1 MSGGFKRGKASSY
14 QKTSIQ
20 TASKE
25 ELILMLYNGAIK
37 YTHQAVDFL
46 EQKNNPDASKNICRA
61 QAIIVEL
68 LNSLNFE
75 VGGDIA
81 KNLEYLYSV
90 MVDNLTV
97 SNFEHTVEPL
107 KLNLQI
113 LDKLKTAWEGVLQQI
128 KDGKVQAVGSGS
140 AQ

>member
-1 MSGGFKRGKASSY
+1 MSGFKRGKLNSY

-25 ELILMLYNGAIK
+25 ELILMLYSGAIK
-37 YTHQAVDFL
+37 HTTNAVDFL
-46 EQKNNPDASKNICRA
+46 EKKNTPDASKNICRA
-61 QAIIVEL
+61 QAIVVEL

-90 MVDNLTV
+90 IVDNLTIA
-97 SNFEHTVEPL
+97 NFEHTIEPL
-107 KLNLQI
+107 KINIQI
-113 LDKLKTAWEGVLQQI
+113 LERLKSAWEGVLQQI
-128 KDGKVQAVGSGS
+128 KDGKISSS
-140 AQ
+140 AASK